1 MAHRVAVDTLNE
13 LAKLKSDEVIVEIGK
28 IENKSINMTVKRF
41 LSTKDFNRFI
51 SEIKN
56 SQFADDNE
64 FKPQLNSIVFDIA
77 LCEYYTN
84 LNLPDEIEKAYEM
97 VQRLDLKEKIMDV
110 IGCTGQYADLID
122 CINKAHEFVKAEK
135 TGINGLL
142 GALKNVME
150 GFDMKEILET
160 LKGFDLE
167 KLEMLPEI
175 KELANV
181 FTALQSPN
189 NQDIDASSVAHNEQ
203 PNDIIKF
210 PVDCH
215 VGGV

>member
-1 MAHRVAVDTLNE
+1 MHKVAVNTLNE
-13 LAKLKSDEVIVEIGK
+13 LAKHESDEVTVEIGK
-28 IENKSINMTVKRF
+28 IDGSVINMSVKRF
-41 LSTKDFNRFI
+41 LSTRDFNRFI
-51 SEIKN
+51 SEMKN
-56 SQFADDNE
+56 SQFTDENE
-64 FKPQLNSIVFDIA
+64 FKPQFNCIVFDIA

-84 LNLPDEIEKAYEM
+84 LNLPGEIEKAYEM

-110 IGCTGQYADLID
+110 IGHTEQYVDLIN
-122 CINKAHEFVKAEK
+122 CINEAHEFVRAEK
-135 TGINGLL
+135 TGINGLF
-142 GALKNVME
+142 GALTNVIE
-150 GFDMKEILET
+150 GFDLKEILET
-160 LKGFDLE
+160 LKSFDLE

-189 NQDIDASSVAHNEQ
+189 NQDMDASSVAHNEQ

-215 VGGV
+215 VGEV